1 MNLRAND
8 ERSLPRTGRLEI
20 IRRILERCK
29 ESSGEANLL
38 PICSLGL
45 SQFDLYQ
52 SFLVQTGL
60 LEVSG
65 TTDEGKI
72 FRASGKG
79 KEFLRD
85 YTQIKGLIETPPEQ
99 ERRR

>member
-1 MNLRAND
+1 LNLRANG

-29 ESSGEANLL
+29 ESSGEANLV

-65 TTDEGKI
+65 TADEAKI

-85 YTQIKGLIETPPEQ
+85 YAQIKGLIETTPEQ

>member
-1 MNLRAND
+1 LNLRTND
-8 ERSLPRTGRLEI
+8 ERSLPRTSRLEI
-20 IRRILERCK
+20 IKRILERCK
-29 ESSGEANLL
+29 ESSSEANLV
-38 PICSLGL
+38 PICHLGL

-85 YTQIKGLIETPPEQ
+85 YAQIKGLVETTPEQ

>member
-1 MNLRAND
+1 LNLRAND

-29 ESSGEANLL
+29 ESSGEANLV
-38 PICSLGL
+38 PICGLGL
-45 SQFDLYQ
+45 SRFDLYQ
-52 SFLVQTGL
+52 SFLIQTGL

-85 YTQIKGLIETPPEQ
+85 YTHIKGLVETTPEQ

>member
-1 MNLRAND
+1 MNLRADD

-38 PICSLGL
+38 PICGLGL

-60 LEVSG
+60 LEVSR
-65 TTDEGKI
+65 TADEGKI

-85 YTQIKGLIETPPEQ
+85 YAQIKGLIGKPPEQ